1 MVTGALSTPLHSLW
15 FAGTNE
21 RQIWFGRK
29 PRQITPVEPV
39 PGISNISSRD
49 GSRGTK
55 SKPCLSAIVIERC
68 NNGTRGFQ
76 RFTSP
81 ASCRG
86 PRDRPVRAVVVATK
100 VLANTNAKG
109 KLTERGG
116 DPATKRVLGTTERLE
131 PRRREPPPREG
142 GRARYREREGGKPRA
157 ETRGRAAQSE
167 TDCAQSQIRKP
178 GDDINYILSTDGNES
193 SAAHRNITR
202 LRRTRL
208 KSIRRVS
215 FRKLDRSS
223 AATRIFAAH
232 RPYLS
237 IESDPLSICD
247 ALPR

>member
-21 RQIWFGRK
+21 RQIRFDRK
-29 PRQITPVEPV
+29 SRQITRVEPV
-39 PGISNISSRD
+39 PGISNISSND
-49 GSRGTK
+49 GSRETK

-76 RFTSP
+76 RFTS
-81 ASCRG
+81 CRG
-86 PRDRPVRAVVVATK
+86 PRDRPVRAIVVATK
-100 VLANTNAKG
+100 VFANTNAKG
-109 KLTERGG
+109 KFTERGG

-202 LRRTRL
+202 LRRARL

-223 AATRIFAAH
+223 AAAWIFAAH
-232 RPYLS
+232 RSHLS
-237 IESDPLSICD
+237 IECDPLSICD